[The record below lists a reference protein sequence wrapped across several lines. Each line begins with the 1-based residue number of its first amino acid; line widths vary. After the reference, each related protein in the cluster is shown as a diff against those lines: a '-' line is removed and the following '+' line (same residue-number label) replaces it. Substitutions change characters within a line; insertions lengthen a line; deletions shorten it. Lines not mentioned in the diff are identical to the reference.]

1 MNTYF
6 VLVLIQ
12 IGNELLSSGS
22 HAGFPVLFS
31 LHSPL
36 AFSHLKCRVLFQH
49 RGGEEAIGVA
59 PEARR
64 SVEVAFWCRGWR
76 GCRGVNTGGEW
87 IVHGEFNGLDVFSIH
102 RTHTHTHTHALS
114 CLFLSLT
121 RTLALLLSLALSLIH
136 IHPHTHTHTYLSV
149 SSLLPTFLVVHL
161 LGLPENRR
169 TGADHF
175 TRVHIPQLVL
185 DTVGRMA
192 VRRRLCLCV
201 FVCVCVW

>member
-36 AFSHLKCRVLFQH
+36 AISHLKCRVLFQH

-102 RTHTHTHTHALS
+102 RTHTHTHTCIVLS
-114 CLFLSLT
+114 VSL
-121 RTLALLLSLALSLIH
+121 AHSHSCSLALSRSLSLSLSYIS
-136 IHPHTHTHTYLSV
+136 THTHTPTHTSLSLLFFLPSSWYTSSV
-149 SSLLPTFLVVHL
+149 SPRIVEPEQITSPVSTFHSSFLIQ
-161 LGLPENRR
+161 LG
-169 TGADHF
+169 AW
-175 TRVHIPQLVL
+175 Q
-185 DTVGRMA
+185 
-192 VRRRLCLCV
+192 
-201 FVCVCVW
+201 

>member
-36 AFSHLKCRVLFQH
+36 AISHLKCRVLFQH

-102 RTHTHTHTHALS
+102 THTHTHALS

-121 RTLALLLSLALSLIH
+121 RTLALSHSLSLSYISTHPPTHTSLSLLFFL
-136 IHPHTHTHTYLSV
+136 PSSWYTSSV
-149 SSLLPTFLVVHL
+149 SPRIVEPEQITSPVSTFHSSFLIQ
-161 LGLPENRR
+161 LG
-169 TGADHF
+169 AW
-175 TRVHIPQLVL
+175 Q
-185 DTVGRMA
+185 
-192 VRRRLCLCV
+192 
-201 FVCVCVW
+201 